1 MFKIYKNM
9 VKNIGTNF
17 IIKDTYSAVLI
28 HDESNLKQLGFS
40 LVLVT
45 MPDLPLEKSMCKSGS
60 KI

>member
-1 MFKIYKNM
+1 M
-9 VKNIGTNF
+9 VKNTGTNF

-45 MPDLPLEKSMCKSGS
+45 MPDLPLEKSTCR
-60 KI
+60 

>member
-1 MFKIYKNM
+1 M
-9 VKNIGTNF
+9 VKNTGTNF
-17 IIKDTYSAVLI
+17 IIEDTYSAVLI
-28 HDESNLKQLGFS
+28 QDESNQKQLGFS

>member
-1 MFKIYKNM
+1 M
-9 VKNIGTNF
+9 VKNAGRNLTIQ
-17 IIKDTYSAVLI
+17 DTYSAVLI
-28 HDESNLKQLGFS
+28 HDENNLKQLGFS